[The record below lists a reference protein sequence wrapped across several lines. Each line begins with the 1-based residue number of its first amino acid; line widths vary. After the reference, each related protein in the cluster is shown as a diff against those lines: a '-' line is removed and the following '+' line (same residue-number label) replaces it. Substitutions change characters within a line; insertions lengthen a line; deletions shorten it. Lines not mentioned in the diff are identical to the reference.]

1 MLDNVC
7 LYGEMHRFIP
17 VYASWQGA
25 KITEIPVTHHARE
38 FGSSKYGL
46 ERVFEVLLD
55 ILVVKFLS
63 RYLTKPIYVFGGFW
77 PCGLSLSFITWPG
90 PSASSFLAAQA
101 LSRRRCPVFGHLLSA
116 RLHVHPDGP
125 SGGSNEQDI
134 F

>member
-1 MLDNVC
+1 MSAFTAKCTASSL
-7 LYGEMHRFIP
+7 

-46 ERVFEVLLD
+46 ERVFKVLLD

-77 PCGLSLSFITWPG
+77 P
-90 PSASSFLAAQA
+90 SAAFFPFLHYLAWALCCLKFLAAQA